1 MPASL
6 DARAK
11 ATDDAVVA
19 VDPSGNRLRLA
30 VA

>member
-1 MPASL
+1 M
-6 DARAK
+6 ARAGSVTE